1 MRSRKYGTE
10 FLNRNTLQ
18 DKALKITGKDGR
30 KRHDGCSNKTPERS
44 LTLDTR
50 EKHGSAIRPASGR
63 GVCAVMACSDMQ
75 EAVQVGR
82 CLSELNMG
90 CLVTYLKA
98 EDLVLN
104 TPAGPVALVILAT
117 DDSTA
122 VLRRT
127 LIWLRNRWPGCPI
140 SVVGNAGCGD
150 YEMAAREN
158 GAMYLTRPVR
168 DAEWSAIL
176 SHAFSRIR
184 KLLADAGKQDA
195 VTKP

>member
-1 MRSRKYGTE
+1 M
-10 FLNRNTLQ
+10 
-18 DKALKITGKDGR
+18 
-30 KRHDGCSNKTPERS
+30 
-44 LTLDTR
+44 DTR
-50 EKHGSAIRPASGR
+50 EQYGSALRPASGR
-63 GVCAVMACSDMQ
+63 SVCAVMACSDMQ

-104 TPAGPVALVILAT
+104 APAGLVALVILAT